1 MNAGRRLLLPAVVVA
16 VVAAALIATPGLWD
30 RVKAPFVRSPDLL
43 VVTNRPKGIMGTM
56 CTLTG
61 VVEAGRQ
68 QLAVDAVRKA
78 EQVLRTIEMRMSTY
92 VRMSEVSL
100 LNAAEAGRPV
110 SLSPDT
116 LEVLR
121 LAGQLHGQTDGAF
134 DVTCLPVFRLWARA
148 GKQNRLP
155 ADEELAAARALCG
168 WGKFE
173 LLEAGARK
181 TIDGAGVG
189 LGGIA
194 KGYSIDRALE
204 AIRSSGCP
212 GGLVDVGGDIR
223 CFGTSPRRGRWRV
236 AVQNPFDTSEGA
248 RFGTLALTD
257 LAVCTSGNYRRFAEI
272 GGKRYS
278 HIIDPR
284 TARPVDLAPSV
295 TVVAPTA
302 AVADGWATALS
313 VLGPAGLKRIPPAAG
328 IEALLVVG
336 GPDDYQLHQ
345 TGGFAKLLIAPV
357 PVSGPTHDAP

>member
-1 MNAGRRLLLPAVVVA
+1 
-16 VVAAALIATPGLWD
+16 
-30 RVKAPFVRSPDLL
+30 
-43 VVTNRPKGIMGTM
+43 
-56 CTLTG
+56 
-61 VVEAGRQ
+61 
-68 QLAVDAVRKA
+68 
-78 EQVLRTIEMRMSTY
+78 MSTY
-92 VRMSEVSL
+92 IVRSNLSL
-100 LNAAEAGRPV
+100 LNAAPAGEV
-110 SLSPDT
+110 VELADDV

-121 LAGQLHGQTDGAF
+121 LAARLHGRTEGAF

-148 GKQNRLP
+148 GKRNRLP
-155 ADEELAAARALCG
+155 SDEELTAARALCG

-189 LGGIA
+189 LGGVA
-194 KGYSIDRALE
+194 KGYAIDRALE

-223 CFGTSPRRGRWRV
+223 CYGTSPRRGPWRV
-236 AVQNPFDTSEGA
+236 AVQDPIDTYEGA

-257 LAVCTSGNYRRFAEI
+257 LAVCTSGYYRRFAEF

-278 HIIDPR
+278 HIIVPR

-313 VLGPAGLKRIPPAAG
+313 VLGPAGLKKIPPGAG

-345 TGGFAKLLIAPV
+345 TGGFAKLLVAPV
-357 PVSGPTHDAP
+357 PVSGATNDAP